1 MHSFQPIQTLAAA
14 DPAMIAGVTD
24 LLIADLAGG
33 PVLLGVTRPGGGL
46 VSLRIG
52 TSALA
57 LQSVLAIAP
66 TGYLPAPM
74 SLSLQTLG
82 GVPGVWI
89 SGGYTSRVS
98 GYQLSATGDIGG
110 LITLRGSPSGVLSA
124 VEFATVA
131 GTPVHFAAR
140 ASESVIRTFML
151 GPSNRYVEL
160 EPVAFGAAGDSRDIT
175 ALKQITLG
183 GQQHLVA
190 LSQESGEVAL
200 FRIDAGAGLVQT
212 GGLGMADGFGMA
224 RPVAVEAVQIGGID
238 FLIVAAA
245 GSSTLSV
252 MQVLTDGSLRLV
264 DHVGDTLLTR
274 FQTVQALSV
283 VSASG
288 WVFVLAGGGDDGITL
303 FVLLPDGRLIK
314 TGQIEQA
321 LGLALEDVTALTARF
336 NAGGLDVFVGGERP
350 ALGWLRVPLPSLLP
364 PQIGTSG
371 PDALI
376 GGAGAD
382 LLSGGA
388 GHDVLMGGAGDDILV
403 DGGGRDTL
411 NGGAGADLF
420 VLGRDGAEDR
430 IEDFEPGKD
439 RIDLTSWGR
448 LYSVLDLAITPTA
461 SGALLQWRDEVV
473 VLRSATGMPLEAAT
487 LRAAIDLDLWRMVP
501 QPFLSDGI
509 WYGTG
514 LPDLIFGSDGDE
526 RFIVSPGPD
535 TIDGGAGNDVLDFG
549 ELVEDITFDLLAPVQ
564 LFDSAKGMVVRGI
577 EGLAGGAGR
586 DLFRGS
592 SGGDTLSGRDGNDKL
607 EGGAG
612 DDLLEGGAGDDIL
625 SGGAGADTLSGGEGF
640 DTAVYWDSPF
650 GVLVDLLLP
659 ARNTGIAAG
668 DQIAG
673 VEALWGSFHDDGL
686 WGDGDSNEIGGDWGK
701 DTLAGR
707 GGDDRLF
714 GGEGDDVLIGGMG
727 TDLLDGGPG
736 FDLLAYWDMT
746 TPVFVDLARNW
757 ASVAGEA
764 DHVLNFEAV
773 FGGLGSD
780 VIRGQGAANLLSG
793 GGGDDLL
800 DGRGG
805 HDTLSAGEGR
815 DTLLGGEGNDLLS
828 GGPGEDHFVFASG
841 QDRITDFS
849 ASDDWL
855 ILDPA
860 LAGGLTSVASALS
873 HATLVEGDV
882 YFDFG
887 GGDSLRLEGFSTLAL
902 LADRIAFL

>member
-1 MHSFQPIQTLAAA
+1 MHSFQPIQTFAAA
-14 DPAMIAGVTD
+14 DPVMIAGVTD

-52 TSALA
+52 TSSLA
-57 LQSVLAIAP
+57 LQSALAIAP

-82 GVPGVWI
+82 GVPGVWVA
-89 SGGYTSRVS
+89 GGYTSRVS

-124 VEFATVA
+124 VEFATVG

-160 EPVAFGAAGDSRDIT
+160 EPVAFGAEGDSRDIT
-175 ALKQITLG
+175 ELKQITFG

-190 LSQESGEVAL
+190 LSQEAGEVAL
-200 FRIDAGAGLVQT
+200 FRIDAGATLVQT

-224 RPVAVEAVQIGGID
+224 GPVAVEAAQIGGVD

-252 MQVLTDGSLRLV
+252 MQVLADGSLRLV

-314 TGQIEQA
+314 TGQIEHA
-321 LGLALEDVTALTARF
+321 VGLALEDVTALTARF
-336 NAGGLDVFVGGERP
+336 NAGALDVFVGGERP

-364 PQIGTSG
+364 PQIGSSG
-371 PDALI
+371 PDTLI

-388 GHDVLMGGAGDDILV
+388 GHDVLMGAAGDDILV
-403 DGGGRDTL
+403 DGAGRDTL
-411 NGGAGADLF
+411 TGGAGADLF

-430 IEDFEPGKD
+430 IEDFEPGQD

-448 LYSVLDLAITPTA
+448 LYSVQDLAITPTA

-473 VLRSATGMPLEAAT
+473 VLRSAAGTPLDAAT

-501 QPFLSDGI
+501 QPFLSDGV

-514 LPDLIFGSDGDE
+514 LPDLIFGSDLDE
-526 RFIVSPGPD
+526 RFMVSAGPD
-535 TIDGGAGNDVLDFG
+535 TIDGGGGIDVLDFSEAG
-549 ELVEDITFDLLAPVQ
+549 EDIWFDMIFAVQ
-564 LFDSAKGMVVRGI
+564 PHGWAAGMVIEAI
-577 EGLAGGAGR
+577 EGLSGGAGC
-586 DLFRGS
+586 DVLGGS
-592 SGGDTLSGRDGNDKL
+592 AGGDVLSGHGGNDKL
-607 EGGAG
+607 EGRAG
-612 DDLLEGGAGDDIL
+612 NDLLEGGAGDDIL
-625 SGGAGADTLSGGEGF
+625 SGGPGADTLSGGEGF
-640 DTAVYWDSPF
+640 DTVVYWDSPS
-650 GVLVDLLLP
+650 GVIVDLLFSG
-659 ARNTGIAAG
+659 RNTGIAAG
-668 DQIAG
+668 DQFDG
-673 VEALWGSFHDDGL
+673 VEALWGSFHDDAL
-686 WGDGDSNEIGGDWGK
+686 WGDDGSNEIRGGWGN
-701 DTLAGR
+701 DTLSGR

-714 GGEGDDVLIGGMG
+714 GEEGDDVLIGGMG
-727 TDLLDGGPG
+727 ADLLDGGPG

-746 TPVFVDLARNW
+746 APVFVDLARNS
-757 ASVAGEA
+757 ATGTGGA

-773 FGGLGSD
+773 FGGLGAD
-780 VIRGQGAANLLSG
+780 VIRGQGTANMLSG
-793 GGGDDLL
+793 GEGDDLL

-805 HDTLSAGEGR
+805 HDSLSGGEGR
-815 DTLLGGEGNDLLS
+815 DTLMGGEGDDLLS
-828 GGPGEDHFVFASG
+828 GGPGEDHFVFTRG

-849 ASDDWL
+849 ASEDWL

-860 LAGGLTSVASALS
+860 LGGGLTTVASALS
-873 HATLVEGDV
+873 HATVVEGDV

-887 GGDSLRLEGFSTLAL
+887 YGDGLRLEGVSTLAL
-902 LADRIAFL
+902 LTDRIAFL